1 MIIRAFVLSVVAV
14 LTVGPLP
21 AGEPPASAIGMI
33 RDLRL
38 ALLARR
44 ELRNDK
50 LLSGY
55 DLGVEVKA
63 GVARVWGSL
72 PDRDLARRALSRVE
86 HLDGIREVV
95 SELKTAGPVVVSDA
109 GFKALKGPS
118 PPALPPALPEVKPS
132 RPPAQ
137 PAQPVKRDLLAERI
151 QKVRQEARFARLR
164 VEVSGRV
171 VTVYRGGDDE
181 TAAALAQRLR
191 EVEGVEE
198 VKLER

>member
-1 MIIRAFVLSVVAV
+1 MITRAFVLSVLAV

-50 LLSGY
+50 LLAGY

-72 PDRDLARRALSRVE
+72 PDRDLARRALSRLE
-86 HLDGIREVV
+86 HIDGIREVV

-118 PPALPPALPEVKPS
+118 PPTLPEVKPA
-132 RPPAQ
+132 RP

-151 QKVRQEARFARLR
+151 QQVRQQGRFARLR

-181 TAAALAQRLR
+181 AAAALAQRLR

>member
-1 MIIRAFVLSVVAV
+1 MITRAFVLSVVAV

-38 ALLARR
+38 SLLARR
-44 ELRNDK
+44 ELANDK
-50 LLSGY
+50 LLAGY
-55 DLGVEVKA
+55 GLGVEVKA

-72 PDRDLARRALSRVE
+72 PDRDLTRRALSRLE
-86 HLDGIREVV
+86 HIDGIREVV

-109 GFKALKGPS
+109 GFKALKGPT

-137 PAQPVKRDLLAERI
+137 PVMRDLLAERI